1 MNKIEIVPEERQKIL
16 ENPDLILLDKE
27 LLLALLKDSD
37 FPDEENLIDIRNV
50 FLKKLGEKVEKLK
63 STNSKIIQHAY
74 ENQLGIKKIHK
85 CCLKTIETKDIGALF
100 EFLCLKATAILRVDV
115 IKIVVSENTFSNS
128 NIQNCILKSN
138 EEIVKFAQKMGITKG
153 KTVRLTNVV
162 NDNKGEAEQLIAR
175 EESTKSEAI
184 ISLLVNSE
192 FKGFLFFE
200 SVDESTFSVD
210 QSTDYLEFFAQVIS
224 KHLESL
230 LYK

>member
-37 FPDEENLIDIRNV
+37 FPDEENLVDIRNI

-63 STNSKIIQHAY
+63 ITNSQIIQHAY

-85 CCLKTIETKDIGALF
+85 CCLKTIETRDIGALF
-100 EFLCLKATAILRVDV
+100 KFLCLKATEILRVDV
-115 IKIVVSENTFSNS
+115 IKIVVSDNTFSNS

-138 EEIVKFAQKMGITKG
+138 EEIIKFAQKIGITKG

-162 NDNKGEAEQLIAR
+162 KDKKKEPEQLIAR

-200 SVDESTFSVD
+200 SFDESTFSVD

-230 LYK
+230 LYR

>member
-63 STNSKIIQHAY
+63 STNSQIIQHAY

-85 CCLKTIETKDIGALF
+85 CCLKTIETRDIGALF
-100 EFLCLKATAILRVDV
+100 KFLCLKATEILRVDV
-115 IKIVVSENTFSNS
+115 IKIVVSDNTFSNS

-138 EEIVKFAQKMGITKG
+138 EEIIKFAQKKGISKG
-153 KTVRLTNVV
+153 KTVHLTNIV
-162 NDNKGEAEQLIAR
+162 NDKKKEAGQLIAR
-175 EESTKSEAI
+175 EDSTKSEAI

>member
-37 FPDEENLIDIRNV
+37 FPDEENLIDIRDV

-63 STNSKIIQHAY
+63 STNSQIIQRAY
-74 ENQLGIKKIHK
+74 ENQLGIKKIHR

-115 IKIVVSENTFSNS
+115 IKIVVSDNTFSNS
-128 NIQNCILKSN
+128 NIENCILKSN
-138 EEIVKFAQKMGITKG
+138 EEIIKFAQKKGISKG
-153 KTVRLTNVV
+153 KTVHLTNIV
-162 NDNKGEAEQLIAR
+162 NDKKKEAEQLIAR

>member
-1 MNKIEIVPEERQKIL
+1 MNKTQIVPEERQKIL

-27 LLLALLKDSD
+27 LLFALLKDSG

-63 STNSKIIQHAY
+63 STNSQIIQHAY

-85 CCLKTIETKDIGALF
+85 CCLKTIETRDISTLF
-100 EFLCLKATAILRVDV
+100 KFLCLKATEILRVDV
-115 IKIVVSENTFSNS
+115 IKIVVSDNTFSNS

-138 EEIVKFAQKMGITKG
+138 EEIIKFAQKIGITKG
-153 KTVRLTNVV
+153 KTVRLSNVV
-162 NDNKGEAEQLIAR
+162 NDKKKEPEQLIAR

>member
-85 CCLKTIETKDIGALF
+85 CCLKTIETRDIGALF
-100 EFLCLKATAILRVDV
+100 KFLCLKATEILRVDV
-115 IKIVVSENTFSNS
+115 IKIVVSTNTISNS

-138 EEIVKFAQKMGITKG
+138 EEIIKFAQKIGITKG

-162 NDNKGEAEQLIAR
+162 NDKKKEAEQLIAR

-184 ISLLVNSE
+184 ISLLVNNE

>member
-1 MNKIEIVPEERQKIL
+1 MNKIELVPDERKKIL
-16 ENPDLILLDKE
+16 KNPDLILLDKE

-74 ENQLGIKKIHK
+74 ENQLGIKKIHE

-100 EFLCLKATAILRVDV
+100 EFLCLKATAILGVDV
-115 IKIVVSENTFSNS
+115 IKIVVSDNTFSNS

-138 EEIVKFAQKMGITKG
+138 EEIIKFAQKKGISKG
-153 KTVRLTNVV
+153 KTVHLTNVV
-162 NDNKGEAEQLIAR
+162 NDKKKEAEQLIPR
-175 EESTKSEAI
+175 DESTKSEAI

>member
-1 MNKIEIVPEERQKIL
+1 MNKVEIVPEERQKIL

-63 STNSKIIQHAY
+63 STNSQIIQHAY

-85 CCLKTIETKDIGALF
+85 CCLKIIESRDIGALF
-100 EFLCLKATAILRVDV
+100 KFLCFKATEILRVDV
-115 IKIVVSENTFSNS
+115 IKIVVSDITFSNS

-138 EEIVKFAQKMGITKG
+138 EEIIKFAQKIGITKG
-153 KTVRLTNVV
+153 NTVRLTNVV
-162 NDNKGEAEQLIAR
+162 NDKKKEAEQLIAR

-224 KHLESL
+224 KHLESML
-230 LYK
+230 DK

>member
-1 MNKIEIVPEERQKIL
+1 MIKIELVSEERQKIL

-63 STNSKIIQHAY
+63 STNSQIIQHAY

-85 CCLKTIETKDIGALF
+85 CCLKTIETRDIGALF
-100 EFLCLKATAILRVDV
+100 KFLCLKATEILRVDV
-115 IKIVVSENTFSNS
+115 IKIVVSDNTFSNS

-138 EEIVKFAQKMGITKG
+138 EEIIKFAQKIGITKG

-162 NDNKGEAEQLIAR
+162 NDKKKEAEQLIAR
-175 EESTKSEAI
+175 EKSTKSEAI
-184 ISLLVNSE
+184 ISLIVNSE

>member
-37 FPDEENLIDIRNV
+37 FPDQENLIDIRNV

-63 STNSKIIQHAY
+63 STNSQIIQHAY

-85 CCLKTIETKDIGALF
+85 CCLKTIETRDIGALF
-100 EFLCLKATAILRVDV
+100 KFLCLKATEILRVDV
-115 IKIVVSENTFSNS
+115 IKIVVSDNTFSNS

-138 EEIVKFAQKMGITKG
+138 EEIIKFAQKIRITKG
-153 KTVRLTNVV
+153 KTVRLINVV
-162 NDNKGEAEQLIAR
+162 NDKKKEAEQLIAR

-200 SVDESTFSVD
+200 SVDESTFSID

>member
-50 FLKKLGEKVEKLK
+50 FLKKLGEKVEQLK

-74 ENQLGIKKIHK
+74 ENQLGVTKIHK

-100 EFLCLKATAILRVDV
+100 EFLCLKATAILRLDV
-115 IKIVVSENTFSNS
+115 IKIVVSDNTFSNS

-138 EEIVKFAQKMGITKG
+138 EEIIKFAQKIGITKG

-162 NDNKGEAEQLIAR
+162 NNKKKEAEQLIAR

-192 FKGFLFFE
+192 FKGFIFFE

>member
-16 ENPDLILLDKE
+16 DNPDLILLDKE

-63 STNSKIIQHAY
+63 STNSQIIQHAY

-85 CCLKTIETKDIGALF
+85 CCLKTIETRDIGALF
-100 EFLCLKATAILRVDV
+100 EFLCLKAKEILRVDV
-115 IKIVVSENTFSNS
+115 IKIVVGDNTFSNS

-138 EEIVKFAQKMGITKG
+138 EEIIKFGQKKGISKG
-153 KTVRLTNVV
+153 KTVRLTNEV
-162 NDNKGEAEQLIAR
+162 NNKKKEAEQLIAR

-184 ISLLVNSE
+184 ISLLVNNE

-224 KHLESL
+224 KHLESFL
-230 LYK
+230 

>member
-1 MNKIEIVPEERQKIL
+1 MNKIQIVPEERQKIL

-27 LLLALLKDSD
+27 LLLALIKDSD
-37 FPDEENLIDIRNV
+37 FPDKENLVDIRNV

-63 STNSKIIQHAY
+63 STNSQIIQHAY

-85 CCLKTIETKDIGALF
+85 CCLKTIETRDIGALF
-100 EFLCLKATAILRVDV
+100 KFLCFKATEILRVDV
-115 IKIVVSENTFSNS
+115 IKIVVSDNTFSNS

-138 EEIVKFAQKMGITKG
+138 EEIIKFAQKIGITKG

-162 NDNKGEAEQLIAR
+162 NDKKKEAEQLIVR

>member
-1 MNKIEIVPEERQKIL
+1 MNKIQIVPEERQKIL
-16 ENPDLILLDKE
+16 ENPDLILLDKD

-37 FPDEENLIDIRNV
+37 FPDDENLIDIRNV

-63 STNSKIIQHAY
+63 STNSQIIQHAY

-85 CCLKTIETKDIGALF
+85 CCLKTIETRDIGALF
-100 EFLCLKATAILRVDV
+100 KFLCLKATEILRVDV
-115 IKIVVSENTFSNS
+115 IKIVVSDNTFSNS
-128 NIQNCILKSN
+128 KIQNCILKSN
-138 EEIVKFAQKMGITKG
+138 EEIIKFAQKIGITKG

-162 NDNKGEAEQLIAR
+162 NDKKKEAEQLIAR

-184 ISLLVNSE
+184 ISLLVNNE

>member
-50 FLKKLGEKVEKLK
+50 FLKKLGEKVERLK
-63 STNSKIIQHAY
+63 STNSQIIQHAY

-85 CCLKTIETKDIGALF
+85 CCLKTIETRDIGALF
-100 EFLCLKATAILRVDV
+100 KFLCLKATEILRVDV
-115 IKIVVSENTFSNS
+115 IKIVVSDNTFSNS

-138 EEIVKFAQKMGITKG
+138 EEIIKFAQKIGITKG

-162 NDNKGEAEQLIAR
+162 NDKKKEAEQLIAR
-175 EESTKSEAI
+175 EETTKSEAI
-184 ISLLVNSE
+184 ISLLVNRE
-192 FKGFLFFE
+192 FRGFLFFE

>member
-16 ENPDLILLDKE
+16 ENPDLIFLDKE

-37 FPDEENLIDIRNV
+37 FPDEENLVDIRNV
-50 FLKKLGEKVEKLK
+50 FLKKLGDKVEQLK

-74 ENQLGIKKIHK
+74 ENQLGITKIHK

-100 EFLCLKATAILRVDV
+100 EFLCLKATAILRVDA
-115 IKIVVSENTFSNS
+115 IKIVISDNTFSNS
-128 NIQNCILKSN
+128 NIENCVLKTD
-138 EEIVKFAQKMGITKG
+138 EEITKFARKVGITKG

-162 NDNKGEAEQLIAR
+162 NDKKKEAEQLIAR
-175 EESTKSEAI
+175 EERTKSEAI
-184 ISLLVNSE
+184 ISLLINSE
-192 FKGFLFFE
+192 VKGFLFFE

>member
-27 LLLALLKDSD
+27 LLLALIKDSD

-63 STNSKIIQHAY
+63 STNSQIIQHAY

-85 CCLKTIETKDIGALF
+85 CCLKTIETRDIGTLF
-100 EFLCLKATAILRVDV
+100 KFLCLKATEILRVDV
-115 IKIVVSENTFSNS
+115 IKIVVSDNTFSNS

-138 EEIVKFAQKMGITKG
+138 EEIIKFAQKIGITKG
-153 KTVRLTNVV
+153 KTVRLTNID
-162 NDNKGEAEQLIAR
+162 NDKKKEAEQLIAR

-200 SVDESTFSVD
+200 SVDQSTFSVD

>member
-27 LLLALLKDSD
+27 LLLALIKDSD

-63 STNSKIIQHAY
+63 STNSQIIQRAY

-85 CCLKTIETKDIGALF
+85 CCLKTIETRDIGTLF
-100 EFLCLKATAILRVDV
+100 KFLCLKATEILGVDV
-115 IKIVVSENTFSNS
+115 IKIVVCDNTFSNS

-138 EEIVKFAQKMGITKG
+138 EEIIKFAQKIGITKG

-162 NDNKGEAEQLIAR
+162 NDKKKEPEQLIAR

>member
-27 LLLALLKDSD
+27 LLLALIKDSD

-63 STNSKIIQHAY
+63 STNSQIIQRAY

-85 CCLKTIETKDIGALF
+85 CCLKTIETRDIGALF
-100 EFLCLKATAILRVDV
+100 KFLCLKATEILRVDV
-115 IKIVVSENTFSNS
+115 IKIVVSDNTFSNS

-138 EEIVKFAQKMGITKG
+138 EEIIKFAQKIGITKG

-162 NDNKGEAEQLIAR
+162 KDKKKEADQLIAR

-192 FKGFLFFE
+192 FKGFLFF
-200 SVDESTFSVD
+200 
-210 QSTDYLEFFAQVIS
+210 
-224 KHLESL
+224 
-230 LYK
+230 

>member
-1 MNKIEIVPEERQKIL
+1 MRKIEIVPEERQKIL

-37 FPDEENLIDIRNV
+37 FPDEENLVDIRNV

-63 STNSKIIQHAY
+63 NTNSQIIQHAY

-85 CCLKTIETKDIGALF
+85 CCLEIIETKDIGALF
-100 EFLCLKATAILRVDV
+100 KFLCFQVTEILRVDV
-115 IKIVVSENTFSNS
+115 IKIVISDNIFSNTR
-128 NIQNCILKSN
+128 IENCSFKSD
-138 EEIVKFAQKMGITKG
+138 EEITNFAQKVGITKG
-153 KTVRLTNVV
+153 KTIRLRNVV
-162 NDNKGEAEQLIAR
+162 NEKKREVKEIISR

-184 ISLLVNSE
+184 ISLLINSKL
-192 FKGFLFFE
+192 KGFVFFE
-200 SVDESTFSVD
+200 SADKSTFSVD

-230 LYK
+230 LYR